1 MVQSQYRKTKINNQI
16 SVNSIITV
24 YRIQMDNKYR
34 QGESHDF
41 PELLYLSRGTADMIL
56 DSVKY
61 SLKCGQMLI
70 YAPGTYHILEKAEDA
85 VFRIISFEVSSEI
98 LPLYYNRIITLSYE
112 QQELPM
118 KINNTG
124 LTLFRPVIPDDICG
138 DMVLTER
145 SNHFILQKLKIQL
158 ELFLL
163 NVCSMELS
171 DEIICNQKDASADLE
186 LTEICQYIQDHLS
199 EQMTLEYIAGM
210 FNISVSKLKLLFHRK
225 FDAGV
230 IAYINKQRIIK
241 ASELIKNTSLTYTEI
256 AEQLGFGSL
265 HYFSRMFKKETGMSP
280 SEYKNHPY

>member
-24 YRIQMDNKYR
+24 HRIQINNEYH
-34 QGESHDF
+34 QGEAHDF
-41 PELLYLSRGTADMIL
+41 PELIFLSRGTADIIV

-61 SLKCGQMLI
+61 SLRCGQMLI

-98 LPLYYNRIITLSYE
+98 LPLCYNRILTLSSE
-112 QQELPM
+112 QQELLM

-138 DMVLTER
+138 DMVLNEGN
-145 SNHFILQKLKIQL
+145 NHFVLQKLKIQL

-163 NVCSMELS
+163 NVCSMVLS
-171 DEIICNQKDASADLE
+171 DEKICNQDDASTDFE
-186 LTEICQYIQDHLS
+186 LTEICKYIQDHLS
-199 EQMTLEYIAGM
+199 EQMTLEGIAGI
-210 FNISVSKLKLLFHRK
+210 FNISVSKLKLLFHRT
-225 FDAGV
+225 FDVGV
-230 IAYINKQRIIK
+230 IAYINKQRIVK
-241 ASELIKNTSLTYTEI
+241 ACELIQNTSLKYTEI

-280 SEYKNHPY
+280 SEYANHPY